1 MDTATA
7 LHLGADR
14 AQELLGGLLPPALMP
29 LPHVPVSAECWDD
42 ERHVR
47 FHGEAIYAVHRGGE
61 AWWAVVVKESSALPV
76 GSVRLVSLA
85 ELRCESPA
93 GRRGG

>member
-1 MDTATA
+1 
-7 LHLGADR
+7 
-14 AQELLGGLLPPALMP
+14 
-29 LPHVPVSAECWDD
+29 
-42 ERHVR
+42 
-47 FHGEAIYAVHRGGE
+47 
-61 AWWAVVVKESSALPV
+61 VKESSTLPV